1 MPRPVKHRRV
11 CELPDTNLFGALNR
25 PIHMEDAIIMSIEE
39 FETIRLMDY
48 EGLMQE
54 ECAVRMNVA
63 RTTVQRIYV
72 DARKKVADALVN
84 GKVLRIEGGNYE
96 LCDPD
101 TCTSGCRR
109 CRRRRHQRKGDAD

>member
-11 CELPDTNLFGALNR
+11 CELPDVNLFGALNR
-25 PIHMEDAIIMSIEE
+25 PVHMEDAIVMSIEE
-39 FETIRLMDY
+39 FETIRLMDH

-54 ECAVRMNVA
+54 ECATRMNVA

-72 DARKKVADALVN
+72 DARKKVADALVH
-84 GKVLRIEGGNYE
+84 GRVLKIEGGNYE

-101 TCTSGCRR
+101 TCNTGCGR
-109 CRRRRHQRKGDAD
+109 CRRRRHQRRGDVE

>member
-1 MPRPVKHRRV
+1 MPRPVKYRRV
-11 CELPDTNLFGALNR
+11 CELPDINLFGALNR
-25 PIHMEDAIIMSIEE
+25 PIQMKDAIVMSIEE
-39 FETIRLMDY
+39 FETIRLIDH

-72 DARKKVADALVN
+72 DARKKVADALVH

-96 LCDPD
+96 LCDPQ
-101 TCTSGCRR
+101 TCSYGCGR
-109 CRRRRHQRKGDAD
+109 CRRRHQNIKDAD